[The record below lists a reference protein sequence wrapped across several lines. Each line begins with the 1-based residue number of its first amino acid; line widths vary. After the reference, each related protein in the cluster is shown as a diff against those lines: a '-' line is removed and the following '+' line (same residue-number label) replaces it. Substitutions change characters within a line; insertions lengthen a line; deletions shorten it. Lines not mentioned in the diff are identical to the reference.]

1 MPLSR
6 IQSSVWESVQ
16 EKSLDTA
23 MVRGAS
29 VDIKGLA
36 GSMKTL
42 FLSLVSARLGPVI
55 LAVFPDREEA
65 EWVAEEM
72 DALLGGDQ
80 SAFFPGGDGED
91 GDKVQLNPRKTG
103 MRMEVLRDL
112 MLARL
117 KFVSTTTD
125 GVIQKLP
132 SPGALEQTLVRLSGG
147 AEWNLSGLTGRLVD
161 FGYVR
166 ESMVEAPGEFSLR
179 GGILDIFPLTG
190 EPPHRIEFFGDR
202 IESIRTF
209 DVASQLSTGRAGE
222 LVLVS
227 APSME
232 KEASGSLFH
241 YLPAKS
247 LVFLEDPEWIMA
259 QIEKERQKERK
270 GVWDPE
276 TFESLTRPFPVCRFH
291 TLAGGGDCVDL
302 GGRSPFKPGP
312 QVADIRRGLSELTAK
327 SEPVWILCEN
337 ESQKKRLSDVLQLAE
352 DPIPEVRLVISPL
365 KRGFSLPE
373 PSGHVLTESDLFGR
387 IFRKR
392 KKERFRDGIPIREL
406 SSLQPGDFIVHV
418 DHGIGKYLGLEKIRV
433 RDVERECLAVLY
445 QEGDKLYVPVEKM
458 ERVQKYRGREGMD
471 PVLSKLGGG
480 QWEKLKSRTKESVKA
495 VARELIALYSSRQ
508 MLPGHAFPPDSTWQ
522 KELEASFPYDETS
535 DQTGAIEDVRQ
546 DMEKPRPMDR
556 LVCGDVGYGKT
567 EVAVRAAFKCV
578 TDGKQAAV
586 LVPTTILAEQHY
598 RTFRERLGRFPVSVE
613 MLSRFRSP
621 KEQKRIIEKAKAGKI
636 DVLIGTHRLISKDV
650 GFRNLGL
657 LVIDEEQ
664 RFGVRH
670 KEKLKTLRK
679 SVDVLTLSATPI
691 PRTLYFSLMGIRDM
705 SLINT
710 PPKDRRPIITEVLPF
725 SEDVIVEAIRRET
738 GRGGQVFF
746 VHNRIHSIFAVADMV
761 RRLVPGLAVA
771 VAHGRMEGH
780 ELEKVMLDFD
790 RGRYQCL
797 VSTTIIESGLDLP
810 NVNTLLINRA
820 DTMGLAQLYQLRGRV
835 GRSDHQAYAYLFTP
849 PFDLLSP
856 ESVKRLRTIEE
867 FTELGSGFQ
876 IAQRDLEIRGAGNLL
891 GVEQSGNMDALGY
904 DLYMKLVEEAVRE
917 IKEEKGEAPAETS
930 GIECQVD
937 VDEPAFLPEFYV
949 DDESLRVNLYRRLAA
964 MRVPAETDEFEAE
977 LKDRF
982 GPLPAEARTLLE
994 SSRLRMEGAAR
1005 GFRKV
1010 VLEKNRLRLIFDDT
1024 WSDRFP
1030 DPEQFSKRIRSIVDS
1045 MPQPVRFLEK
1055 GGFGMLIPMDGRDP
1069 FAEAKNILQRV
1080 E

>member
-1 MPLSR
+1 MPLSQ
-6 IQSSVWESVQ
+6 IESALWESVQ
-16 EKSLDTA
+16 EKNLDTA

-65 EWVAEEM
+65 EWAAEEM
-72 DALLGGDQ
+72 DVLLGGDQ
-80 SAFFPGGDGED
+80 SAFFPGGEGED
-91 GDKVQLNPRKTG
+91 SDKVQLNPRRTG

-112 MLARL
+112 VLTRL
-117 KFVSTTTD
+117 KFVSTTAD
-125 GVIQKLP
+125 GAMQKLP
-132 SPGALEQTLVRLSGG
+132 PPASLEQALVRLSGG
-147 AEWNLSGLTGRLVD
+147 AERNLSGLVGSLVD

-166 ESMVEAPGEFSLR
+166 ESMVGAPGEFSLR
-179 GGILDIFPLTG
+179 GGILDVFPLTG

-209 DVASQLSTGRAGE
+209 DVATQLSYASAGD
-222 LVLVS
+222 LVLVP
-227 APSME
+227 APSIE
-232 KEASGSLFH
+232 KEPTASLFH
-241 YLPAKS
+241 YLPEKS
-247 LVFLEDPEWIMA
+247 LVFLEDPEWMMA

-270 GVWDPE
+270 GIWDPE
-276 TFESLTRPFPVCRFH
+276 TFESLLRPFPVCRYH
-291 TLAGGGDCVDL
+291 TLTGGSNCADL

-312 QVADIRRGLSELTAK
+312 HVPDIRRGLSSLTAK
-327 SEPVWILCEN
+327 NEPVWILCEN
-337 ESQKKRLSDVLQLAE
+337 ESQKKRLSDVLQLAD
-352 DPIPEVRLVISPL
+352 DPIPDVRLVIGPL

-373 PSGHVLTESDLFGR
+373 PAGHVLTESDLFGR

-406 SSLQPGDFIVHV
+406 SSLQPGDFVVHV

-433 RDVERECLAVLY
+433 HDTERECLAVLY
-445 QEGDKLYVPVEKM
+445 LEGDKLYVPVEKM
-458 ERVQKYRGREGMD
+458 ERVQKYRGREGLD

-480 QWEKLKSRTKESVKA
+480 QWERLKARTKESVKA

-508 MLPGHAFPPDSTWQ
+508 TLPGHSFPPDSTWQ
-522 KELEASFPYDETS
+522 KELEASFPYEETA
-535 DQTGAIEDVRQ
+535 DQATAIDDVRQ

-586 LVPTTILAEQHY
+586 LVPTTILAQQHY

-621 KEQKRIIEKAKAGKI
+621 KEQKHIVEKAKTGKI
-636 DVLIGTHRLISKDV
+636 DVLIGTHRLISRDV

-670 KEKLKTLRK
+670 KEKLKTLRQ

-738 GRGGQVFF
+738 SRGGQVFF
-746 VHNRIHSIFAVADMV
+746 VHNRIHSIFAVADMIK
-761 RRLVPGLAVA
+761 RLVPGLAVA
-771 VAHGRMEGH
+771 VAHGRMEAH
-780 ELEKVMLDFD
+780 ELERVMLDFD
-790 RGRYQCL
+790 RGLYQCL

-820 DTMGLAQLYQLRGRV
+820 DQMGLAQLYQLRGRV

-849 PFDLLSP
+849 PFELLSP

-917 IKEEKGEAPAETS
+917 IREEKGEEPVEPA
-930 GIECQVD
+930 GVDCQVD
-937 VDEPAFLPEFYV
+937 VDEPAFLPETYV
-949 DDESLRVNLYRRLAA
+949 DDESLRVNLYRRLAVLRA
-964 MRVPAETDEFEAE
+964 PQEVDAFESE

-982 GPLPAEARTLLE
+982 GPMPAEARNLLE
-994 SSRLRMEGAAR
+994 SARLRLEGAAR

-1010 VLEKNRLRLIFDDT
+1010 ALERNHLRLIFDDT
-1024 WSDRFP
+1024 WSGRFP
-1030 DPEQFSKRIRSIVDS
+1030 DPEQFSKRIRLIVDS
-1045 MPQPVRFLEK
+1045 MPPPVRFLQK
-1055 GGFGMLIPMDGRDP
+1055 GGFGMIIPLEGLDP
-1069 FAEAKNILQRV
+1069 FLEAKNILQRV